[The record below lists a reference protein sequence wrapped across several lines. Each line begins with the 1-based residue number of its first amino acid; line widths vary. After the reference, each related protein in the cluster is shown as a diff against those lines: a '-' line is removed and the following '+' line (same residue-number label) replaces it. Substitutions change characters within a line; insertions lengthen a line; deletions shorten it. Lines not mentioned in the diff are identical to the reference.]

1 MIALSLIIKLS
12 GLGAITGYLLAAVL
26 LLPVNATSHYRLALT
41 LGKLS
46 ALLHLATVSAAIFMH
61 NSVSISFFDA
71 LSLTALIVVLVTFIT
86 QMNLHAPTL
95 LAPVFLFSAIAL
107 AVSLLWGYHVPIV
120 THSSGMLLHIIFSI
134 TAYALLCLAAIQA
147 IAVYWV
153 DKSLKHKTRPKW
165 QQALPSLQSMEIQ
178 LFRLVDVGWL
188 VLTVAIASGLL
199 FIDDIFAQHLI
210 HKTVFSIISWLLFG
224 AFMLGRQ
231 LAGWRG
237 VTAVKW
243 TLGAFAVLVL
253 AYFGSKFVLDIVL
266 QTF

>member
-1 MIALSLIIKLS
+1 MLDLSLAIKLC
-12 GLGAITGYLLAAVL
+12 GLSAVVGYCLAAVL
-26 LLPVNATSHYRLALT
+26 LLPANMTSNYGRALM
-41 LGKLS
+41 LGKFAAALHFC
-46 ALLHLATVSAAIFMH
+46 AVGLAILLHQ
-61 NSVSISFFDA
+61 SVSISFFDA
-71 LSLTALIVVLVTFIT
+71 FSLTALIVVLVTFIT

-95 LAPVFLFSAIAL
+95 ISPVFLFSALAV
-107 AVSLLWGYHVPIV
+107 AVSLLWGDHVPIV

-134 TAYALLCLAAIQA
+134 TAYALLCLAALQA

-165 QQALPSLQSMEIQ
+165 QKALPSLQSMEIQ

-188 VLTVAIASGLL
+188 ALTVAIVTGLL

-210 HKTVFSIISWLLFG
+210 HKTVFSSISWLLFG

-243 TLGAFAVLVL
+243 TLGAFAALVL
-253 AYFGSKFVLDIVL
+253 AYFGSKFVLDIIL